1 MKMTA
6 LYERIS
12 REDRNEGESFSIL
25 RQKEYLETYAAAN
38 GFENCRHYTDDG
50 FSGRNFERPGWQQM
64 MTDIDSGKIGTVL
77 VKDMSRVGR
86 DYLQTGFY
94 TEIYFKEKDVRFI
107 AIDSHVDNSCS
118 DSLEFAPMLN
128 VLNEMYLHDL
138 SKKVNIGFR
147 AKGMS
152 GQSLTS
158 TPLFGYKRD
167 PEDKNHWVIEPETAE
182 IVRRI
187 FELAATG
194 MNPHRIAKTLQTER
208 RITPSTYFRRS
219 DMGNRYHARRQETGD
234 YDWHRGTVI
243 GILNKREYLGM
254 TVNFKTCTPSYK
266 AKQIQNPIEKQ
277 VVFENTHEA
286 IVDRQAWEKAH
297 EAFEKP
303 KRAKAENA
311 DSNFKDFVF
320 CARCGAPMSNLH
332 HAQHLK
338 TGTICY
344 YDFFICSTYR
354 KSEHLEERQCVQ
366 NAFSAKALRPL
377 LKETIQTVSRY
388 ALTNQEEF
396 LAQLQREMLAEQ
408 PEQTKQ
414 LKKGIAAKNKRV
426 AELDRLLKKLYENYA
441 LEKIPEERFDALS
454 AEYES
459 EQTQLEKAVL
469 DEQRQLDEIQSGEDK
484 IERFMALV
492 ERYRDCTEY
501 SDEVLRQFVEKV
513 IVHETVKDEDGERSR
528 EIEVYL
534 NFIGKFDVPVQP
546 VELSPEEQKR
556 QEALK
561 KRRIHQRNKRAQE
574 RQERMN
580 AQLKNESPI

>member
-1 MKMTA
+1 
-6 LYERIS
+6 
-12 REDRNEGESFSIL
+12 
-25 RQKEYLETYAAAN
+25 
-38 GFENCRHYTDDG
+38 
-50 FSGRNFERPGWQQM
+50 M
-64 MTDIDSGKIGTVL
+64 MMDIDSGKIGTVL

-118 DSLEFAPMLN
+118 DGLEFAPMLN

-187 FELAATG
+187 FELVATG
-194 MNPHRIAKTLQTER
+194 MNPHRIAKILQTER

-219 DMGNRYHARRQETGD
+219 DMGNRYHTRRQETGD
-234 YDWHRGTVI
+234 YDWH
-243 GILNKREYLGM
+243 
-254 TVNFKTCTPSYK
+254 
-266 AKQIQNPIEKQ
+266 
-277 VVFENTHEA
+277 
-286 IVDRQAWEKAH
+286 
-297 EAFEKP
+297 
-303 KRAKAENA
+303 
-311 DSNFKDFVF
+311 
-320 CARCGAPMSNLH
+320 
-332 HAQHLK
+332 
-338 TGTICY
+338 
-344 YDFFICSTYR
+344 
-354 KSEHLEERQCVQ
+354 
-366 NAFSAKALRPL
+366 SAKALRPL

-396 LAQLQREMLAEQ
+396 LARLQREMLAEQ

-459 EQTQLEKAVL
+459 EQTQLEKAIL
-469 DEQRQLDEIQSGEDK
+469 EEQRQLDEIQSGEDK

-534 NFIGKFDVPVQP
+534 NFIGKFDVPIQP

-556 QEALK
+556 QAALK
-561 KRRIHQRNKRAQE
+561 KRRIHQRNKRAQA

>member
-25 RQKEYLETYAAAN
+25 RQKEYLEAYAAAN

-64 MTDIDSGKIGTVL
+64 MTDIDGGKIGTVL

-107 AIDSHVDNSCS
+107 AIDSHVDNSRS

-138 SKKVNIGFR
+138 SKKVSIGFR

-152 GQSLTS
+152 GQSLAS
-158 TPLFGYKRD
+158 TPPFGYMRD
-167 PEDKNHWVIEPETAE
+167 PEDKNHWMIEPETAE
-182 IVRRI
+182 VVRRI

-194 MNPHRIAKTLQTER
+194 MNLHRIAKTLQTER
-208 RITPSTYFRRS
+208 RITPSTYFRRL
-219 DMGNRYHARRQETGD
+219 DMGNRYHLRRQETGD
-234 YDWHRGTVI
+234 YDWRRSSVLN
-243 GILNKREYLGM
+243 ILNRREYLGM

-266 AKQIQNPIEKQ
+266 ARQVQNPIEKQ

-354 KSEHLEERQCVQ
+354 KSEHLEERRCVQ
-366 NAFSAKALRPL
+366 NAFSAKSLRPL

-396 LAQLQREMLAEQ
+396 LARLQREMLAEQ

-414 LKKGIAAKNKRV
+414 LKKGIEAKNKRV

-459 EQTQLEKAVL
+459 EQAQLEKAVL
-469 DEQRQLDEIQSGEDK
+469 EEQRQLDEIQSGEDK

-546 VELSPEEQKR
+546 VELSPKEQKR

-561 KRRIHQRNKRAQE
+561 KRRIHQRNKRAQA
-574 RQERMN
+574 RQEKMN

>member
-64 MTDIDSGKIGTVL
+64 MTDIDGGKIGTVL

-107 AIDSHVDNSCS
+107 AIDSHVDNSRS

-158 TPLFGYKRD
+158 TPLFGRD

-243 GILNKREYLGM
+243 DILNKREYLGM

-286 IVDRQAWEKAH
+286 IVDRHAWEKAH

-311 DSNFKDFVF
+311 DSHFKNFVF

-388 ALTNQEEF
+388 ALTNQKEF
-396 LAQLQREMLAEQ
+396 LARLQREMLAEQ

-469 DEQRQLDEIQSGEDK
+469 EEQQQLDEIQSGEDK

-492 ERYRDCTEY
+492 ERYRNCTEY

-546 VELSPEEQKR
+546 VELSPEEQRR

-561 KRRIHQRNKRAQE
+561 KRRIHERNKRTQK